1 MFIAQ
6 DVLTFFAYER
16 IFSYKTETQY
26 NIQDIDSG
34 GEKQMNKS
42 DLITHVSE
50 ATELSKKDV
59 TKAVDA
65 VFEAISEALQN
76 GDKVQLVGFGN
87 FEVRERSARKGR
99 NPQTGEEIEIPASKI
114 PAFKPGKALKDG
126 IK

>member
-1 MFIAQ
+1 
-6 DVLTFFAYER
+6 
-16 IFSYKTETQY
+16 
-26 NIQDIDSG
+26 
-34 GEKQMNKS
+34 MNKS
-42 DLITHVSE
+42 ELIAQVSE
-50 ATELSKKDV
+50 TTDLPKKDV

-65 VFEAISEALQN
+65 VFEAIAGALQS

-99 NPQTGEEIEIPASKI
+99 NPQTGEEIDIAASKI

>member
-1 MFIAQ
+1 
-6 DVLTFFAYER
+6 
-16 IFSYKTETQY
+16 
-26 NIQDIDSG
+26 
-34 GEKQMNKS
+34 MNKS
-42 DLITHVSE
+42 DLISQVAES
-50 ATELSKKDV
+50 TELSKKDA

-65 VFEAISEALQN
+65 VFEAISTALQN